1 MNIMDYGWEGFSSRL
16 EEEMISDGLVPGRV
30 ITDAGQLYRVV
41 TDSGENWSILSGSLR
56 NSLKS
61 KNMNPAVGDWVMLD
75 ADKRHRHW
83 PISGV
88 LPRYSVLTRKTA
100 GRVTEEQVLAAN
112 VDYVFLVSGLDG
124 GRNFNQRGLERYLT
138 CGWESGA
145 TPVVI
150 LNKADLC
157 GDVEAAVLQAEAV
170 APGVPIHAVSC
181 VSEMGFD
188 GLLQYLSPGA
198 TVALIGP
205 SGVGKSS
212 IINAL
217 LEETQLDTGPQRQ
230 QDLRGRH
237 TTTRRELVKLSS
249 NALLID
255 TPGLR
260 ELQLWGD
267 EASLE
272 NSFADIEEYGQDCRF
287 SDCSHVQEPGCAVQ
301 QALADGEIEQSRF
314 ESYLELRKELKY
326 LKSKQDYRLRKE
338 QQTKWKQIAKF
349 SRHHDKNKRG
359 VN

>member
-1 MNIMDYGWEGFSSRL
+1 MDYGWEGFSSRL
-16 EEEMISDGLVPGRV
+16 VGENKSDGLAPGRV
-30 ITDAGQLYRVV
+30 ITDGGQLYRVV
-41 TDSGENWSILSGSLR
+41 TDTGENWSILSGSLR

-61 KNMNPAVGDWVMLD
+61 KNEHPAVGDWVMLD
-75 ADKRHRHW
+75 TDESHQHW
-83 PISGV
+83 PIRGI
-88 LPRYSVLTRKTA
+88 LPRYSALTRKTA

-124 GRNFNQRGLERYLT
+124 GRNFNQRSLERYLT

-145 TPVVI
+145 APVVI

-157 GDVEAAVLQAEAV
+157 DDVDAMVLLAEAV
-170 APGVPIHAVSC
+170 GPGVPIHVISC
-181 VSEMGFD
+181 VSGTGF
-188 GLLQYLSPGA
+188 GNLQQYLSPGA

-217 LEETQLDTGPQRQ
+217 LETAQLDTGPQRQ
-230 QDLRGRH
+230 QDHRGRH

-272 NSFADIEEYGQDCRF
+272 NSFADIEDYGQDCRF

-301 QALADGEIEQSRF
+301 QALAEGEIEQSRF
-314 ESYLELRKELKY
+314 ESYLELRKELRY
-326 LKSKQDYRLRKE
+326 LKSKQENRYRKE
-338 QQTKWKQIAKF
+338 KEARMKEIAKF
-349 SRHHDKNKRG
+349 SRQHFKNKRG
-359 VN
+359 GN